1 MISASAPDS
10 VYDYV
15 YTHHTA
21 CQTIIYTPHPASSS
35 DSWHSQTFTVCFREG
50 GVFVWGC
57 VELLMLSG
65 HKSVYP
71 PLARVHNINQNRMKD
86 WVYGLVKLRFSFK
99 LELE

>member
-21 CQTIIYTPHPASSS
+21 CQTIIYTQRQAQTAGTAK
-35 DSWHSQTFTVCFREG
+35 HSPSVLGRG

>member
-1 MISASAPDS
+1 MTMCI
-10 VYDYV
+10 
-15 YTHHTA
+15 HTI
-21 CQTIIYTPHPASSS
+21 QPVRQLYTPHTQRQAQTAGTAK
-35 DSWHSQTFTVCFREG
+35 HSPSVLGRG

>member
-1 MISASAPDS
+1 M
-10 VYDYV
+10 
-15 YTHHTA
+15 
-21 CQTIIYTPHPASSS
+21 C
-35 DSWHSQTFTVCFREG
+35 VC
-50 GVFVWGC
+50 VFVWGC